1 VSTNLAIMAE
11 ITSKSEDRLEK
22 SAIDEKHSDTASST
36 SRKEPTSDEKA
47 IQQAGSAPNESD
59 LEQPPFLFTVKTS
72 NDGAEE
78 AIPEDDPRV
87 KSLPPFVRRVVS
99 LTDDPDLPVF
109 TFRYWVLALLFVI
122 PGAFLSMM
130 SHFRTTAAPYS
141 IFFVQIA
148 SSYLGDWW
156 AKTLPDWRV
165 SLPGTKYGFRINPG
179 PFSVK
184 EHVLIVLTA
193 ASGATYNLGYTPISM
208 AELYFNETVHPAV
221 AIFFMWGIVWTGYS
235 FAAIARQFLIY
246 DPQYPWFQALCQ
258 TALFE
263 TQKKQRDQPTAESRK
278 QTRVFWYVLLA
289 VILWQFLPEYA
300 FPMLGSMAFLCWVAP
315 NNATANFVG
324 AGFGGMGFLNFSLDW
339 SNIANLYNLFLTPW
353 WTQVI
358 LFAAFVLNCWILLP
372 WAKFG
377 NLGQWHESLMSN
389 RIFLENGTQY
399 PVNTLLTPDIKF
411 NETAYEELG
420 PVYVGTQVLWGMF
433 FDYAAYTSAITW
445 MACFGFSQIKDSMTK
460 LWERRKSGSAKISE
474 QYGDQLNILQR
485 AYPETP
491 FWWFFALFLASFVSL
506 ITIVATDSLFIPV
519 YTYFVAVLTG
529 AVMVIPLGYLY
540 ALSNFQLVSHP
551 SRLKGNKGH
560 RSR

>member
-1 VSTNLAIMAE
+1 MTAKALKDDDHVGEPPTVVN
-11 ITSKSEDRLEK
+11 EK
-22 SAIDEKHSDTASST
+22 ASDTESSVSPVT
-36 SRKEPTSDEKA
+36 KRPVNKEIEEA
-47 IQQAGSAPNESD
+47 SAPLASD
-59 LEQPPFLFTVKTS
+59 LEQPPFLFTVQTKDT
-72 NDGAEE
+72 GAEE
-78 AIPEDDPRV
+78 AIAEDDPRI
-87 KSLPPFVRRVVS
+87 KALPPYVRRVVS
-99 LTDDPDLPVF
+99 LTDDPTLPTF
-109 TFRYWVLALLFVI
+109 TFRYFILALLFVI

-148 SSYLGDWW
+148 SSYVGDWW
-156 AKTLPDWRV
+156 AKTLPSWDVRI
-165 SLPGTKYGFRINPG
+165 PGTSYGFNTNPG

-193 ASGATYNLGYTPISM
+193 ASGATYNLGYAPVSI
-208 AELYFNETVHPAV
+208 AELYFNEIVHPAV

-263 TQKKQRDQPTAESRK
+263 TQKKQRDAPTAESRK
-278 QTRVFWYVLLA
+278 QTRVFWFVLLA
-289 VILWQFLPEYA
+289 VILWQFLPEYV
-300 FPMLGSMAFLCWVAP
+300 FPMLGSLAFLCWVAP
-315 NNATANFVG
+315 HNATANFIG
-324 AGFGGMGFLNFSLDW
+324 AGYGGMSFLNLSLNW
-339 SNIANLYNLFLTPW
+339 SNVSNLYNLFLTPW

-389 RIFLENGTQY
+389 RIFMENGTQY
-399 PVNTLLTPDIKF
+399 PINALLTPDIRF

-420 PVYVGTQVLWGMF
+420 PVYVGTQVLWNMF
-433 FDYAAYTSAITW
+433 FDYAAYTSAISW
-445 MACFGFSQIKDSMTK
+445 MVFFGFSQIKDSMIK

-485 AYPETP
+485 VYPETP
-491 FWWFFALFLASFVSL
+491 FWWFFALFMAAFIALLVIVS
-506 ITIVATDSLFIPV
+506 TNSLFIPV
-519 YTYFVAVLTG
+519 YTYFIAVLTG
-529 AVMVIPLGYLY
+529 AVIVIPLGYLY
-540 ALSNFQLVSHP
+540 ALSNFQLVSG
-551 SRLKGNKGH
+551 SSTAYLVA
-560 RSR
+560 SY